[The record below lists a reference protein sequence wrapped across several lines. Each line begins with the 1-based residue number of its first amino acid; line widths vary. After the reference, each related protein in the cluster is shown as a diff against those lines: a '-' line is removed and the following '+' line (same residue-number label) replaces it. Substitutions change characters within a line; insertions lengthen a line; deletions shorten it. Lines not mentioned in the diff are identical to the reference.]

1 MSQICS
7 MLLGSLAF
15 PFKGKEETSREGRE
29 GMKYLMSVLKQAHR
43 YQKCIWLHLTAN
55 STYCTLNKWIL
66 EMGACWPGSAA
77 GDANKDWALSSFLL
91 IILSTWAYLSLHG
104 GNMAASAPSRK

>member
-1 MSQICS
+1 
-7 MLLGSLAF
+7 
-15 PFKGKEETSREGRE
+15 
-29 GMKYLMSVLKQAHR
+29 
-43 YQKCIWLHLTAN
+43 
-55 STYCTLNKWIL
+55 
-66 EMGACWPGSAA
+66 MGACWPGSAA